1 MYPWPTLPMPTD
13 KSITF
18 LVNDPVLQSF
28 FSFSQLWDTAFLT
41 FSTQST
47 SRINSRSTF
56 SSYKSLS
63 FLMSKGSPI
72 LDANVGS
79 GANPSSNECLTS
91 IESVTAFSLTFSGT
105 EKLNNN
111 TVRQLV
117 RKYKL
122 DNYAHEWTAT
132 VSDLRICPWP
142 GNILRLAST
151 TRYNMTFKHYRQ
163 HCQRCQIV
171 HLW

>member
-1 MYPWPTLPMPTD
+1 
-13 KSITF
+13 
-18 LVNDPVLQSF
+18 
-28 FSFSQLWDTAFLT
+28 
-41 FSTQST
+41 
-47 SRINSRSTF
+47 
-56 SSYKSLS
+56 
-63 FLMSKGSPI
+63 MSKGSPI

-122 DNYAHEWTAT
+122 DNYAHE
-132 VSDLRICPWP
+132 
-142 GNILRLAST
+142 
-151 TRYNMTFKHYRQ
+151 
-163 HCQRCQIV
+163 
-171 HLW
+171 